1 MIKYSHMKS
10 LPLFFNSRFTPY
22 KLFLA
27 IALLAVWIWGAINP
41 VYFDD
46 WLLENYLIFFFVH
59 VVIWGDWKFKLSDT
73 SLTLITI
80 FMGLHIIGS
89 HYTYGEVPWGFTLQN
104 LVDGH
109 RNMYDR
115 LVHFLFGFLIAYPLR
130 EVLLKMTSIRGNI
143 SYFLAVDIVF
153 SWSAG
158 YEIMEWIAASLVAP
172 EAGLAFLGSQ
182 GDIWDAQKD
191 MLLAGSGAIVAMV
204 TVFLL
209 RKYDKN
215 NLEKLV

>member
-10 LPLFFNSRFTPY
+10 STLFFNSYFTPY

-27 IALLAVWIWGAINP
+27 ATLLAVWIWGAINP

-46 WLLENYLIFFFVH
+46 WLLENYLIFLFVPI
-59 VVIWGDWKFKLSDT
+59 VIWGDWKFKLSNVT
-73 SLTLITI
+73 LTMIVI
-80 FMGLHIIGS
+80 FMCLHIIGS
-89 HYTYGEVPWGFTLQN
+89 HYTYGEVPWGFTVQK

-130 EVLLKMTSIRGNI
+130 EFLLKVTSIRGNI
-143 SYFLAVDIVF
+143 SYYIAVDIVF

-158 YEIMEWIAASLVAP
+158 YEIVEWLAASIVAP
-172 EAGLAFLGSQ
+172 EAGLAFLGAQ
-182 GDIWDAQKD
+182 GDVWDAQKD
-191 MLLAGSGAIVAMV
+191 MLLAGGGAVIAM
-204 TVFLL
+204 TIAFLL
-209 RKYDKN
+209 RRYDKN
-215 NLEKLV
+215 NLPK